1 MGFSKPMKLERL
13 CKVLYMYVLK
23 SISLGRKFI
32 AFTRLSKRPMAFKRL
47 RIVVVWIF
55 PKGSARFTSLQD
67 YEKRDILPNRP
78 LGGRRSSFGAL

>member
-1 MGFSKPMKLERL
+1 
-13 CKVLYMYVLK
+13 MYVLK

-47 RIVVVWIF
+47 RIVVVRIF

-67 YEKRDILPNRP
+67 YEKRDILLNRP